1 MGATGQ
7 QEIRKDDLA
16 EDERW
21 QLVER
26 IAASPAFHKSARVRD
41 LLLYLTERTLHG
53 YWNQLSEQKIG
64 HAVFGK
70 PVNYSPLEDS
80 SVRVHVRQLRLRLHE
95 YFDSVGRSEPII
107 VEIPKGSYVPVF
119 RSVQVEGAPGQGLR
133 DRGPSKR
140 WALAVLIPWL
150 LCAILAAACLV
161 LVFRLHAARNA
172 AASPAAAAS
181 PPWPLSQI
189 FDAQHRTC
197 IVVADV
203 NYGMLRIIS
212 HRPGSLEDY
221 LKPDFPQGFVPSR
234 IGRES
239 APIMNYISDS
249 VLTSFADVAVLTSLL
264 NNAEGYRDRVFV
276 RSARDLRLRDLD
288 EGNFVFLG
296 SPGSNPWVQ
305 LFEGRLN
312 FQETEGAV
320 GESPKAFLNKDPR
333 PGEKKA
339 YEGLRFTGTTGEDY
353 ADIALLPSNERD
365 GSILILQGLQQ
376 EGTEAAG
383 RFLASPDHRR
393 ALREA
398 LGLAADPKGKIW
410 FEALIRTKAVDGAP
424 NSEKII
430 AARVV
435 H

>member
-7 QEIRKDDLA
+7 QEFRKEDLA

-26 IAASPAFHKSARVRD
+26 IASSPAFQKSARVRD

-53 YWNQLSEQKIG
+53 YWNQLTEQKIG

-70 PVNYSPLEDS
+70 PVDYSPLEDS
-80 SVRVHVRQLRLRLHE
+80 SVRVHARQLRLRLHE
-95 YFDSVGRSEPII
+95 YFDSVGRTEPII

-119 RSVQVEGAPGQGLR
+119 RSIQMEGVPPQGLR
-133 DRGPSKR
+133 DQSPSR
-140 WALAVLIPWL
+140 HLAAAVLVPWL
-150 LCAILAAACLV
+150 LCAGLAAVCLV
-161 LVFRLHAARNA
+161 LAFRLHAARSA
-172 AASPAAAAS
+172 TPTPAAAA

-189 FDAQHRTC
+189 FDDRHRTC

-221 LKPDFPQGFVPSR
+221 LKPDFPQGFVPAHVD
-234 IGRES
+234 RES

-264 NNAEGYRDRVFV
+264 NNAEGQRERVFV

-333 PGEKKA
+333 PGEKKT
-339 YEGLRFTGTTGEDY
+339 YEGLRFTGATGEDY
-353 ADIALLPSNERD
+353 ADIALLPNNERE

-398 LGLAADPKGKIW
+398 LGLEAEPKGKVW
-410 FEALIRTKAVDGAP
+410 FEALIRTRAVDGAP

>member
-1 MGATGQ
+1 MGATEQ
-7 QEIRKDDLA
+7 QEIQKDDLG
-16 EDERW
+16 DDQRW

-26 IAASPAFHKSARVRD
+26 IASSPPFQKSARVRD
-41 LLLYLTERTLHG
+41 LLIYLSERTLHG
-53 YWNQLSEQKIG
+53 HGNQLTEQRIG
-64 HAVFGK
+64 HAVFRK
-70 PVNYSPLEDS
+70 PADYSPLEDS
-80 SVRVHVRQLRLRLHE
+80 SVRVHARQLRLRLHE
-95 YFDSVGRSEPII
+95 YFDSVGRAEPIV

-119 RSVQVEGAPGQGLR
+119 RSAQVEVGSTQAGRGQEVSGR
-133 DRGPSKR
+133 PARH
-140 WALAVLIPWL
+140 ALLPWL
-150 LCAILAAACLV
+150 LCGVLAALCLA
-161 LVFRLHAARNA
+161 LGYRLRATRSATAAPSVA
-172 AASPAAAAS
+172 A
-181 PPWPLSQI
+181 PPWPLSQV
-189 FDAQHRTC
+189 FDGQHRTC

-212 HRPGSLEDY
+212 HKPGSLDDY
-221 LKPDFPQGFVPSR
+221 LKPDYPQGFSPSR
-234 IGRES
+234 LTREA

-264 NNAEGYRDRVFV
+264 NNADGSRARIFV

-305 LFEGRLN
+305 LFESRLN
-312 FQETEGAV
+312 FQETEGEV
-320 GESPKAFLNKDPR
+320 GESPKAFLNKTPL
-333 PGEKKA
+333 PGEQKT
-339 YEGLRFTGTTGEDY
+339 YVGLRFTGTTGEDY

-383 RFLASPDHRR
+383 RFLANPDHRR
-393 ALREA
+393 ALQQA
-398 LGLAADPKGKIW
+398 LGLSAEPKGKIW

-430 AARVV
+430 AARLI